1 MNNKPIVVV
10 DWDNTVINTS
20 KTLINLHNKL
30 SKNKIKYIEEHDWKF
45 RPMINS
51 DEELKELFTLFD
63 NKHFYDSDVVVP
75 IKDAIE
81 TIKELSEHYKIIICS
96 KHMRSRRKLTKK
108 YIKQIFKG
116 YDVSVKFVNSF
127 NEKSNLFKHK
137 RVLAVVDDK
146 EECFKGFREETLRV
160 LFGDYQWNREYDKE
174 HSYKANNW
182 KITKATIILYDWIYI
197 VYKNKKGSTM
207 WIWSNPK
214 EFYKLFLKNGISKMK
229 L

>member
-75 IKDAIE
+75 IKDAIK

-146 EECFKGFREETLRV
+146 IECLGGFGEKTLRV
-160 LFGDYQWNREYDKE
+160 LFGDYQWNKEYDKNSMCKINSWVTVNE
-174 HSYKANNW
+174 AINVYYLLSIDKTVRKKILSHYK
-182 KITKATIILYDWIYI
+182 
-197 VYKNKKGSTM
+197 
-207 WIWSNPK
+207 
-214 EFYKLFLKNGISKMK
+214 
-229 L
+229 

>member
-10 DWDNTVINTS
+10 DWDSTVINTS

-75 IKDAIE
+75 IKDAIK
-81 TIKELSEHYKIIICS
+81 TIKKLSEHFKIIICS

-108 YIKQIFKG
+108 YIKETFKG

-146 EECFKGFREETLRV
+146 IECLEGFGEKTLRV
-160 LFGDYQWNREYDKE
+160 LFGDYQWNKEYDKNSMCKINSWVTVNDAINVYYLLSIDKTVQKKILS
-174 HSYKANNW
+174 HYK
-182 KITKATIILYDWIYI
+182 
-197 VYKNKKGSTM
+197 
-207 WIWSNPK
+207 
-214 EFYKLFLKNGISKMK
+214 
-229 L
+229 

>member
-1 MNNKPIVVV
+1 MNNKLIVVV

-75 IKDAIE
+75 IKDAIK
-81 TIKELSEHYKIIICS
+81 TIKEWSEHYKIIICS

-146 EECFKGFREETLRV
+146 EECLGGFGEKTLRV
-160 LFGDYQWNREYDKE
+160 LFGDYQWNKEYDKN
-174 HSYKANNW
+174 SMC
-182 KITKATIILYDWIYI
+182 KINSWVTVNEAINVYYLLSIDKTVRKKIL
-197 VYKNKKGSTM
+197 SH
-207 WIWSNPK
+207 
-214 EFYKLFLKNGISKMK
+214 
-229 L
+229 

>member
-75 IKDAIE
+75 IKDAIK
-81 TIKELSEHYKIIICS
+81 TIKELSEHYKIVICS

-108 YIKQIFKG
+108 YIKEMFKG

-137 RVLAVVDDK
+137 RVLAVIDDK
-146 EECFKGFREETLRV
+146 IEWHEGFGEKTLRV
-160 LFGDYQWNREYDKE
+160 LFGDYQWNKEYDKNSMCKINSWVTVNE
-174 HSYKANNW
+174 AINVYYLLSIDKTVRKKILSHYK
-182 KITKATIILYDWIYI
+182 
-197 VYKNKKGSTM
+197 
-207 WIWSNPK
+207 
-214 EFYKLFLKNGISKMK
+214 
-229 L
+229 

>member
-10 DWDNTVINTS
+10 DWDSTVINTS

-75 IKDAIE
+75 IKDAIK

-96 KHMRSRRKLTKK
+96 KHMRSRRKLTRK

-127 NEKSNLFKHK
+127 NEKSKLFKHK

-146 EECFKGFREETLRV
+146 IECLEGFGEKTLRV
-160 LFGDYQWNREYDKE
+160 LFGDYQWNKEYDKNSMCKINSWVTVNDAINVYYLLSIDKTVRKKILS
-174 HSYKANNW
+174 HYK
-182 KITKATIILYDWIYI
+182 
-197 VYKNKKGSTM
+197 
-207 WIWSNPK
+207 
-214 EFYKLFLKNGISKMK
+214 
-229 L
+229 

>member
-10 DWDNTVINTS
+10 DWDSTVINTS

-63 NKHFYDSDVVVP
+63 NKHFYDSDVVVL
-75 IKDAIE
+75 IKDAIK

-127 NEKSNLFKHK
+127 NEKSKLFKHK

-146 EECFKGFREETLRV
+146 IECLEGFGEKTLRV
-160 LFGDYQWNREYDKE
+160 LFGDYQWNKEYDKNSMCKINSWVTVNDAINVYYLLSIDKTVQKKILS
-174 HSYKANNW
+174 HYK
-182 KITKATIILYDWIYI
+182 
-197 VYKNKKGSTM
+197 
-207 WIWSNPK
+207 
-214 EFYKLFLKNGISKMK
+214 
-229 L
+229 

>member
-10 DWDNTVINTS
+10 DWDSTVINTS

-75 IKDAIE
+75 IKDAIK
-81 TIKELSEHYKIIICS
+81 TIKKLSEHFKIVICS

-146 EECFKGFREETLRV
+146 IECLGGFGEKTLRV
-160 LFGDYQWNREYDKE
+160 LFGDYQWNKEYDKNSMCKINSWVTVNE
-174 HSYKANNW
+174 AINVYYLLSIDKTERKKILSHYK
-182 KITKATIILYDWIYI
+182 
-197 VYKNKKGSTM
+197 
-207 WIWSNPK
+207 
-214 EFYKLFLKNGISKMK
+214 
-229 L
+229 

>member
-1 MNNKPIVVV
+1 
-10 DWDNTVINTS
+10 
-20 KTLINLHNKL
+20 
-30 SKNKIKYIEEHDWKF
+30 
-45 RPMINS
+45 MINS

-75 IKDAIE
+75 IKDAIK

-137 RVLAVVDDK
+137 RVLAVIDDK
-146 EECFKGFREETLRV
+146 IECLEGFGEKTLRV
-160 LFGDYQWNREYDKE
+160 LFGDYQWNKEYDKNSMCKINSWVTVNE
-174 HSYKANNW
+174 AINVYYLLSIDKTVRKKIVSHYK
-182 KITKATIILYDWIYI
+182 
-197 VYKNKKGSTM
+197 
-207 WIWSNPK
+207 
-214 EFYKLFLKNGISKMK
+214 
-229 L
+229 

>member
-1 MNNKPIVVV
+1 MNNKPIIVV
-10 DWDNTVINTS
+10 DWDSTVINTS

-75 IKDAIE
+75 IKDAIK
-81 TIKELSEHYKIIICS
+81 TIKQLSEHYKIIICS

-146 EECFKGFREETLRV
+146 IECLEGFGEKTLRV
-160 LFGDYQWNREYDKE
+160 LFGDYQWNKEYDKDSMCKINSWVTVNDAINVYYLLSIDKTVRKKILS
-174 HSYKANNW
+174 HYK
-182 KITKATIILYDWIYI
+182 
-197 VYKNKKGSTM
+197 
-207 WIWSNPK
+207 
-214 EFYKLFLKNGISKMK
+214 
-229 L
+229 

>member
-1 MNNKPIVVV
+1 MNNKPIVVI

-75 IKDAIE
+75 IKDAIK
-81 TIKELSEHYKIIICS
+81 TLKELSEHYKIIICS

-108 YIKQIFKG
+108 YIKETFKD

-146 EECFKGFREETLRV
+146 IECIEGFGEKTLRV
-160 LFGDYQWNREYDKE
+160 LFGDYQWNKEYDKN
-174 HSYKANNW
+174 SMC
-182 KITKATIILYDWIYI
+182 KINSWVTLNDAINVYYLLSIDKTVRKKILSHHKQENI
-197 VYKNKKGSTM
+197 K
-207 WIWSNPK
+207 
-214 EFYKLFLKNGISKMK
+214 
-229 L
+229 

>member
-75 IKDAIE
+75 IKDAIK

-146 EECFKGFREETLRV
+146 IECLEGFGEKTLRV
-160 LFGDYQWNREYDKE
+160 LFGDYQWNREYDKNSMCKINSWVTVNE
-174 HSYKANNW
+174 AINVYYLLSIDKTVRKKILSHYK
-182 KITKATIILYDWIYI
+182 
-197 VYKNKKGSTM
+197 
-207 WIWSNPK
+207 
-214 EFYKLFLKNGISKMK
+214 
-229 L
+229 

>member
-96 KHMRSRRKLTKK
+96 KHMRSRRRLTRK
-108 YIKQIFKG
+108 YIKETFKG

-127 NEKSNLFKHK
+127 NEKSKIFKNK
-137 RVLAVVDDK
+137 RVLAVIDDK
-146 EECFKGFREETLRV
+146 IECLEGFGEKTLRV
-160 LFGDYQWNREYDKE
+160 LFGDYQWNKEYDKNSMCKINSWVTVNDAINVYYLLSIDKTVQKKILS
-174 HSYKANNW
+174 HYK
-182 KITKATIILYDWIYI
+182 
-197 VYKNKKGSTM
+197 
-207 WIWSNPK
+207 
-214 EFYKLFLKNGISKMK
+214 
-229 L
+229 

>member
-75 IKDAIE
+75 IKDAIK
-81 TIKELSEHYKIIICS
+81 TIKKLSEHYKIIICS

-108 YIKQIFKG
+108 YIKETFKG

-127 NEKSNLFKHK
+127 NEKSNLFKYK

-146 EECFKGFREETLRV
+146 IECLEGFGEKTLRV
-160 LFGDYQWNREYDKE
+160 LFGDYQWNKEYDKNSMCKINSWVTVNE
-174 HSYKANNW
+174 AINVYYLLSIDKTVRKKILSHYK
-182 KITKATIILYDWIYI
+182 
-197 VYKNKKGSTM
+197 
-207 WIWSNPK
+207 
-214 EFYKLFLKNGISKMK
+214 
-229 L
+229 

>member
-63 NKHFYDSDVVVP
+63 NKHFYDSDVVIP
-75 IKDAIE
+75 IKDAIK

-146 EECFKGFREETLRV
+146 IECLGGFGEKTLRV
-160 LFGDYQWNREYDKE
+160 LFGDYQWNKEYDKNSMCKINSWVTVNE
-174 HSYKANNW
+174 AINVYYLLSIDKTVRKKILSHYK
-182 KITKATIILYDWIYI
+182 
-197 VYKNKKGSTM
+197 
-207 WIWSNPK
+207 
-214 EFYKLFLKNGISKMK
+214 
-229 L
+229 

>member
-1 MNNKPIVVV
+1 
-10 DWDNTVINTS
+10 
-20 KTLINLHNKL
+20 
-30 SKNKIKYIEEHDWKF
+30 
-45 RPMINS
+45 
-51 DEELKELFTLFD
+51 
-63 NKHFYDSDVVVP
+63 
-75 IKDAIE
+75 
-81 TIKELSEHYKIIICS
+81 
-96 KHMRSRRKLTKK
+96 MRSRRKLTKK

-174 HSYKANNW
+174 HSYKTNNW
-182 KITKATIILYDWIYI
+182 TITKAIIILYGFIGYI
-197 VYKNKKGSTM
+197 LDTKKQNKTM

-214 EFYKLFLKNGISKMK
+214 EFYKLFLKNA
-229 L
+229 

>member
-10 DWDNTVINTS
+10 DWDSTVINTS

-75 IKDAIE
+75 IKDAIK
-81 TIKELSEHYKIIICS
+81 TIKELSEHFKIVICS

-146 EECFKGFREETLRV
+146 IECLGGFGEKTLRV
-160 LFGDYQWNREYDKE
+160 LFGDYQWNKEYDKNSMCKINSWVTVNE
-174 HSYKANNW
+174 AINVYYLLSIDKTVRKKILSHYK
-182 KITKATIILYDWIYI
+182 
-197 VYKNKKGSTM
+197 
-207 WIWSNPK
+207 
-214 EFYKLFLKNGISKMK
+214 
-229 L
+229 

>member
-1 MNNKPIVVV
+1 MDNKPIVVV
-10 DWDNTVINTS
+10 DWDSTVINTS

-75 IKDAIE
+75 IKDAIK
-81 TIKELSEHYKIIICS
+81 TIKQLSEHYKIIICS
-96 KHMRSRRKLTKK
+96 KHMRSRRKLTRK
-108 YIKQIFKG
+108 YIKETFKG

-127 NEKSNLFKHK
+127 NETSNLFKHK

-146 EECFKGFREETLRV
+146 EECFKGFREGTLRV
-160 LFGDYQWNREYDKE
+160 LFGDYQWNKEYDKE
-174 HSYKANNW
+174 YSCKISDWVTIKASVMFHEW
-182 KITKATIILYDWIYI
+182 ILD
-197 VYKNKKGSTM
+197 KKQ
-207 WIWSNPK
+207 K
-214 EFYKLFLKNGISKMK
+214 EV
-229 L
+229 

>member
-75 IKDAIE
+75 IKDAIK
-81 TIKELSEHYKIIICS
+81 TIKKLSEHFKIVICS

-108 YIKQIFKG
+108 CIKRIFKG

-160 LFGDYQWNREYDKE
+160 LFGDYQWNKEYDKN
-174 HSYKANNW
+174 SMC
-182 KITKATIILYDWIYI
+182 KINSWVTVNEAIN
-197 VYKNKKGSTM
+197 VYYLLSIDKTV
-207 WIWSNPK
+207 
-214 EFYKLFLKNGISKMK
+214 
-229 L
+229 

>member
-1 MNNKPIVVV
+1 MNNKLIVVV

-75 IKDAIE
+75 IKDAIK

-146 EECFKGFREETLRV
+146 IECLEGFGEKTLRV
-160 LFGDYQWNREYDKE
+160 LFGDYQWNKEYDKSSMCKINSWVTVNE
-174 HSYKANNW
+174 AINVYYLLSIDKTVRKKILSHYK
-182 KITKATIILYDWIYI
+182 
-197 VYKNKKGSTM
+197 
-207 WIWSNPK
+207 
-214 EFYKLFLKNGISKMK
+214 
-229 L
+229 

>member
-10 DWDNTVINTS
+10 DWDSTVINTS

-75 IKDAIE
+75 IKDAIK
-81 TIKELSEHYKIIICS
+81 TIKKLSEHFKIVICS

-127 NEKSNLFKHK
+127 NEKSKLFKHK

-146 EECFKGFREETLRV
+146 IECLGGFGEKTLRV
-160 LFGDYQWNREYDKE
+160 LFGDYQWNKEYDKNSMCKINSWVTVNE
-174 HSYKANNW
+174 AINVYYLLSIDKTVRKKILSHYK
-182 KITKATIILYDWIYI
+182 
-197 VYKNKKGSTM
+197 
-207 WIWSNPK
+207 
-214 EFYKLFLKNGISKMK
+214 
-229 L
+229 

>member
-10 DWDNTVINTS
+10 DWDSTVINTS

-75 IKDAIE
+75 IKDAIK
-81 TIKELSEHYKIIICS
+81 TIKKLSEHFKIVICS

-127 NEKSNLFKHK
+127 NEKSNLFKYK

-146 EECFKGFREETLRV
+146 IECLGGFGEKTLRV
-160 LFGDYQWNREYDKE
+160 LFGDYQWNKEYDKNSMCKINSWVTVNE
-174 HSYKANNW
+174 AINVYYLLSIDKTVRKKILSHYK
-182 KITKATIILYDWIYI
+182 
-197 VYKNKKGSTM
+197 
-207 WIWSNPK
+207 
-214 EFYKLFLKNGISKMK
+214 
-229 L
+229 

>member
-75 IKDAIE
+75 IKDAIK

-146 EECFKGFREETLRV
+146 IECLEGFGEKTLRV
-160 LFGDYQWNREYDKE
+160 LFGDYQWNREYDKN
-174 HSYKANNW
+174 SMC
-182 KITKATIILYDWIYI
+182 KINSWVTVNEAIN
-197 VYKNKKGSTM
+197 VYYLLL
-207 WIWSNPK
+207 PLQ
-214 EFYKLFLKNGISKMK
+214 E
-229 L
+229 

>member
-10 DWDNTVINTS
+10 DWDSTVINTS

-75 IKDAIE
+75 IKDAIK
-81 TIKELSEHYKIIICS
+81 TIKKLSEHFKIVICS

-146 EECFKGFREETLRV
+146 IECLGGFGEKTLRG
-160 LFGDYQWNREYDKE
+160 LFGDYQWNKEYDKNSMCKINSWVTVNE
-174 HSYKANNW
+174 AINVYYLLSIDKTVRKKILSHYK
-182 KITKATIILYDWIYI
+182 
-197 VYKNKKGSTM
+197 
-207 WIWSNPK
+207 
-214 EFYKLFLKNGISKMK
+214 
-229 L
+229 

>member
-75 IKDAIE
+75 IKDAIK

-146 EECFKGFREETLRV
+146 IECLEGFGEKTLRV
-160 LFGDYQWNREYDKE
+160 LFGDYQWNKEYDKDSMCKINSWVTVNDAINVYYLLSIDKTVRKKILS
-174 HSYKANNW
+174 HYK
-182 KITKATIILYDWIYI
+182 
-197 VYKNKKGSTM
+197 
-207 WIWSNPK
+207 
-214 EFYKLFLKNGISKMK
+214 
-229 L
+229 

>member
-1 MNNKPIVVV
+1 MDNKPIIVV
-10 DWDNTVINTS
+10 DWDSTVINTS

-51 DEELKELFTLFD
+51 DKELKELFTLFD

-96 KHMRSRRKLTKK
+96 KHMRSRRKLTRK
-108 YIKQIFKG
+108 YIKETFKG
-116 YDVSVKFVNSF
+116 YNVSVKFVNSF

-146 EECFKGFREETLRV
+146 IECLEGFGEKTLRV
-160 LFGDYQWNREYDKE
+160 LFGDYQWNKEYDKNSMCKINSWATVNDAINVYYLLSIDKTVRKKILS
-174 HSYKANNW
+174 HYK
-182 KITKATIILYDWIYI
+182 
-197 VYKNKKGSTM
+197 
-207 WIWSNPK
+207 
-214 EFYKLFLKNGISKMK
+214 
-229 L
+229 